1 MDFAF
6 QREPAI
12 KAIVL
17 LVGTVTLATQLAMVS
32 VRSAPARIEIRQEI
46 SDQKTSDPVGIPA
59 PAEQTDFAPDRIA
72 EWLVE
77 AVVQV
82 ESGGS
87 SRKIGDA
94 GERGIMQI
102 KCATWSHTTRRV
114 FGHAVH
120 FDRAFDPNLNRLI
133 GRAYLAEMSAFLRH
147 YRRAWRADERSL
159 LLACYNAGP
168 ARVLQ
173 ARFDLRRLP
182 QSTQSYVQRATA
194 LHDYYLAEDTSRAK
208 TLLVAENGA
217 PDPAALGS

>member
-32 VRSAPARIEIRQEI
+32 VRSAPARVAVRQEI
-46 SDQKTSDPVGIPA
+46 SYPVEIPPPA
-59 PAEQTDFAPDRIA
+59 PQSDFAPDRIA

-87 SRKIGDA
+87 PRKIGDA

-102 KCATWSHTTRRV
+102 KRATWNHTTRRV

-120 FDRAFDPNLNRLI
+120 FDRAFDPNLNRLV

-182 QSTQSYVQRATA
+182 ASTQSYVERATA
-194 LHDYYLAEDTSRAK
+194 LHDFYLAEDTSRAK
-208 TLLVAENGA
+208 TLLVVDNGSS
-217 PDPAALGS
+217 DRAALGS